1 MFRLIPVILAFSS
14 IAYGGFYDRSME
26 GFYWYDD
33 PKLDEEEMSPDDIS
47 EENALVYL
55 LEMKQKFESAKALAV
70 LKPNRD
76 NLLKYLTMQNALVEN
91 AEKFS
96 QVWQQLLLEV
106 PSLNGEI
113 EHPTAQYA
121 IESRKAHK
129 YLEIEG
135 ALKKA
140 RENHVLMFVYDS
152 TKNYSQIA
160 GSMIEA
166 FQADTGWTIV
176 PITVDGKDLPGFP
189 GSKVLA
195 DQGLALGLQDTP
207 AYIIG
212 NIQNEMIKHVG
223 FGAIAISKL
232 KENIYKQL
240 KADP

>member
-1 MFRLIPVILAFSS
+1 MFRLTLLFLGVVA

-33 PKLDEEEMSPDDIS
+33 PKVNKEETNDDDIN
-47 EENALVYL
+47 EDNALVYL
-55 LEMKQKFESAKALAV
+55 KELKLKFESAKALAV
-70 LKPNRD
+70 LKPNKA
-76 NLLKYLTMQNALVEN
+76 NLLKYLTMQSELVEN

-96 QVWQQLLLEV
+96 KVWQQLLLEI

-129 YLEIEG
+129 YIEIEET
-135 ALKKA
+135 LKKA

-160 GSMIEA
+160 GSMIES
-166 FQADTGWTIV
+166 FQADTGWKIV
-176 PITVDGKDLPGFP
+176 PITVDGGDLSEFP
-189 GSKVLA
+189 GSKILA

-212 NIQNEMIKHVG
+212 NIEDETIKHVG
-223 FGAIAISKL
+223 FGAIAISRL

-240 KADP
+240 KADQ

>member
-33 PKLDEEEMSPDDIS
+33 PKLDEEEMSTDDIS
-47 EENALVYL
+47 EENALIYL
-55 LEMKQKFESAKALAV
+55 QEIKVKFESAKALAV

-96 QVWQQLLLEV
+96 KVWQQLLLEV

-129 YLEIEG
+129 YLEIEET
-135 ALKKA
+135 LNKA

-176 PITVDGKDLPGFP
+176 PITVDGNDLPGFP

-195 DQGLALGLQDTP
+195 DQGIALGLQDTP

-212 NIQNEMIKHVG
+212 NIPNETIKHVG

-240 KADP
+240 KADS